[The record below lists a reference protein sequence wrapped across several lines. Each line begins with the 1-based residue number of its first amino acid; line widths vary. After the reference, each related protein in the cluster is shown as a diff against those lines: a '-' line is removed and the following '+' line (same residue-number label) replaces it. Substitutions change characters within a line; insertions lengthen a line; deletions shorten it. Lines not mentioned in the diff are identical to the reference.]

1 MASLIGA
8 LWFEWVGSRGV
19 STGRHAIDQLKGP
32 TSGSSDSSSDSS
44 GRKPGDNPDFPA
56 VPVRFVCLK

>member
-1 MASLIGA
+1 MPYGS
-8 LWFEWVGSRGV
+8 EWVGSRGV

-32 TSGSSDSSSDSS
+32 TSGSSDGS

-56 VPVRFVCLK
+56 VPVRLVCLK